1 MPTAPKWV
9 NDALETLAS
18 SMMRMVEVVET
29 TYITPQLKKIRFKG
43 DFKELRFELGYSI
56 SFRINAKD
64 TRHYTVSYGNSEEGI
79 LEVIAHLHG
88 DAPGC
93 NFMKQLQIGELIKI
107 SIPAGQKQYDPEVK
121 KQLIFGDETSLSL
134 MVAFLPV
141 LRQNKHQY
149 QFYIELDDKHKAVP
163 ELLGLDNYT
172 VFSKQ
177 DVFHKQEKIQELP
190 VIKNDA
196 WKDANVVLTG
206 NITALQ
212 NFRKVLKE
220 QHHQGKIYHKGFW
233 LEGKKGL

>member
-18 SMMRMVEVVET
+18 SMMRTVEVVET
-29 TYITPQLKKIRFKG
+29 TNINPQLKKIRFKG
-43 DFKELRFELGYSI
+43 DYKGLRFELGYSI

-64 TRHYTVSYGNSEEGI
+64 TRHYTVSYGSRKKGI

-88 DAPGC
+88 HAPGC
-93 NFMKQLQIGELIKI
+93 NFMKQLQPGDVVKMA
-107 SIPAGQKQYDPEVK
+107 IPAGQKQFDPEVK

-141 LRQNKHQY
+141 LQQNEHQY
-149 QFYIELDDKHKAVP
+149 QFYIELDEENKAVP
-163 ELLGLDNYT
+163 ELLGLENYT
-172 VFSKQ
+172 VFHKH
-177 DVFHKQEKIQELP
+177 DVFRNKEKIRNLP
-190 VIKNDA
+190 VIKNEE
-196 WKDANVVLTG
+196 WKDANVILTG
-206 NITALQ
+206 NVRSLQ

-220 QHHQGKIYHKGFW
+220 QHHKGKIYAQGFW